1 MYVLPTNNIQPGELG
16 LYFMPRNTGT
26 SPGDNYYT
34 TEPDQATANS
44 VAHELFG
51 DPSATL
57 VGYVIP
63 VNPATGTCDPAWQSD
78 SGPVALEP
86 MYKFYDAQYNYYTA
100 NPNEQGPLIAS
111 GNGIVACVLTQGDK
125 GMSTT
130 IPPAPTAPV
139 LTSCSNEQE
148 GGVGWVDQNTCAA
161 EVFNFTPEVY
171 LGRPP
176 VETETEGGDNSDSI
190 TSLPPV
196 F

>member
-1 MYVLPTNNIQPGELG
+1 
-16 LYFMPRNTGT
+16 MPRNTGT